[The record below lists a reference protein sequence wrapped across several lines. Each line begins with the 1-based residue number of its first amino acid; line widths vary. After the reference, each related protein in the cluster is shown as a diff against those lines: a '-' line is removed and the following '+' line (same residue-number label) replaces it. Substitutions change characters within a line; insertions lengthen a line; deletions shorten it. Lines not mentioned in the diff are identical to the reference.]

1 MFRAALRANRVARDE
16 ELRVGYVALG
26 GGSLGRH
33 AARHAKVH
41 AVFGAQA
48 GGSVERSGLS
58 SVRQSM
64 DPAERPRR
72 QSLDPA
78 KRRVRQSLDPAER
91 PKRQRL
97 DPANLGKVSFF
108 NYRDRCARL
117 VRPLRARAW
126 KESVACYARSTYRLS
141 CKREHIRHKAT
152 SSDVDNVNMAST
164 VWPRAFARAHARGVV
179 RRAGIGRSKIDAQRC
194 CNLRTG
200 HADRLHKLSRRC
212 LIIAEICTAAGGPY
226 PVAAGDK

>member
-41 AVFGAQA
+41 AVFRAQA
-48 GGSVERSGLS
+48 GGSIERSGLS
-58 SVRQSM
+58 SVRQSL
-64 DPAERPRR
+64 DLAKRPRR
-72 QSLDPA
+72 QSLDPV
-78 KRRVRQSLDPAER
+78 KR

-117 VRPLRARAW
+117 VRPLRARVCVEW
-126 KESVACYARSTYRLS
+126 VTEGLSSPTCRRLRQPIRTRSPAR
-141 CKREHIRHKAT
+141 
-152 SSDVDNVNMAST
+152 V
-164 VWPRAFARAHARGVV
+164 
-179 RRAGIGRSKIDAQRC
+179 
-194 CNLRTG
+194 
-200 HADRLHKLSRRC
+200 
-212 LIIAEICTAAGGPY
+212 
-226 PVAAGDK
+226 

>member
-58 SVRQSM
+58 SVRQS
-64 DPAERPRR
+64 
-72 QSLDPA
+72 LDPV
-78 KRRVRQSLDPAER
+78 KR

-108 NYRDRCARL
+108 KLPRSLRSL
-117 VRPLRARAW
+117 GQTTPRAR
-126 KESVACYARSTYRLS
+126 VCGMV
-141 CKREHIRHKAT
+141 
-152 SSDVDNVNMAST
+152 SSDMRWIRRGAS
-164 VWPRAFARAHARGVV
+164 F
-179 RRAGIGRSKIDAQRC
+179 ID
-194 CNLRTG
+194 
-200 HADRLHKLSRRC
+200 
-212 LIIAEICTAAGGPY
+212 
-226 PVAAGDK
+226 